1 MGTVL
6 SVKDLR
12 KEYPKFTLDN
22 ISFEIEEG
30 MIMGLIGR
38 NGAGKTTTIKSIL
51 NLIHTSGGEIEY
63 FGMNLAQHEAEIKQQ
78 IGYAGGA
85 VGLLQKEKNQKDHRC
100 HQKILFRLGRQ

>member
-78 IGYAGGA
+78 IGYADIWSCLSWMRTRPLPSFPKA
-85 VGLLQKEKNQKDHRC
+85 
-100 HQKILFRLGRQ
+100 

>member
-1 MGTVL
+1 MGKIL
-6 SVKDLR
+6 SVSGLR

-51 NLIHTSGGEIEY
+51 NLIHTSGGSMRDYIETCKAE
-63 FGMNLAQHEAEIKQQ
+63 GIGEA
-78 IGYAGGA
+78 
-85 VGLLQKEKNQKDHRC
+85 
-100 HQKILFRLGRQ
+100 F